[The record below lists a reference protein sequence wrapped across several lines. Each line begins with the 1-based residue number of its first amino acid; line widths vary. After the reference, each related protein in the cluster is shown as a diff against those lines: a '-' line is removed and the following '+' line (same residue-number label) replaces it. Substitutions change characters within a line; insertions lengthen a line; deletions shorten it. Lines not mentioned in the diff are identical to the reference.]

1 MKIFDIL
8 IHAGLFKPLIGAQNR
23 YNNLT
28 RQLQKRGASVVVL
41 EPDDYVDAQDRTLA
55 TVYSYKE
62 LKLFGRN
69 FCSFRDIVPSFVW
82 AVFRIVQT
90 DHIDLI
96 QITHPSGASVAK
108 IAPTLARKRVPIV
121 YAPHNVESDVVEL
134 SLSTDRRYTRLERGI
149 VPAYFRAL
157 ERLVCRHVAD
167 CVITVSKQDRNT
179 FVNKFELDPKKV
191 FVVPSG
197 CTLTILPSDAER
209 AAIRQELGISGDAL
223 CILFHGF
230 YAYGPNREAFETIN
244 TYIAPKVAAVNDRA
258 LFVLAGTEA
267 PVFEHDNVKSLGFVD
282 DLQRLLAIADVA
294 VVPIT
299 TGFGTK
305 LKVFDYMNAALPIV
319 ATRKAMEGIEATDG
333 QEALIV
339 ETVGDVFIDAL
350 VSLLEDAGERRRLGA
365 NARQL
370 LEAKY
375 TWDAI
380 GAHLVAVYQRILG
393 GRAAL

>member
-1 MKIFDIL
+1 VKIFDIL
-8 IHAGLFKPLIGAQNR
+8 IHAGLFKPLIGVQNR

-28 RQLQKRGASVVVL
+28 RQLRKRGASVVVL

-62 LKLFGRN
+62 LRLFGRN
-69 FCSFRDIVPSFVW
+69 FCSFRDIVPSFVR

-90 DHIDLI
+90 DHFDLI

-108 IAPTLARKRVPIV
+108 LATTLARKRVPIV
-121 YAPHNVESDVVEL
+121 YAPHNVESDVIEVF
-134 SLSTDRRYTRLERGI
+134 SRDRRYNRLERGI
-149 VPAYFRAL
+149 VPAYFSAL

-167 CVITVSKQDRNT
+167 SVITVSEQDRNT

-197 CTLTILPSDAER
+197 CTLTMLPSDAKR

-230 YAYGPNREAFETIN
+230 YSYGPNREAFETIN

-267 PVFEHDNVKSLGFVD
+267 PVFERDNVKSLGFVV

-339 ETVGDVFIDAL
+339 ETVGDVFIEAL
-350 VSLLEDAGERRRLGA
+350 VRLLEDAGERRRLGA